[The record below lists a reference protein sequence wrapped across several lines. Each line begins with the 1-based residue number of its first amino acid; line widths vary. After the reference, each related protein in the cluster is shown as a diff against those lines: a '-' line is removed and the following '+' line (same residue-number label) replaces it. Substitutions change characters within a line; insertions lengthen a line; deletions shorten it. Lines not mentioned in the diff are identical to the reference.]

1 MERVTYRIPDHLLV
15 GTNEFTELYAQMYSI
30 TPDRFVRIP
39 PAADED
45 RFYPRDAPKR
55 AVFTAL
61 YWGNFLPHHGVDVM
75 LDAAAILKKESSIEF
90 VFLGA
95 GPYKAIAEAYAAEQ
109 SLFNVRFEGF
119 VDEPQLHEWIAR
131 SHVCLGVFSE
141 DVRALAS
148 ITNKVCEAAAS
159 GKAIITEDSPPIH
172 QRFTEQESIIT
183 VPPGSPDALAAALR
197 SLCTH
202 PKRVN
207 QLEHSAL
214 AVHHREF
221 SKAAIGELLTAG
233 IRL

>member
-1 MERVTYRIPDHLLV
+1 
-15 GTNEFTELYAQMYSI
+15 MYSI

-109 SLFNVRFEGF
+109 SLFDVRFEGF
-119 VDEPQLHEWIAR
+119 VNQPELHEWIGR

-183 VPPGSPDALAAALR
+183 VPPGSPDALAVTLE
-197 SLCTH
+197 SLQKK
-202 PKRVN
+202 PERVAQLEMMSLAVN
-207 QLEHSAL
+207 Q
-214 AVHHREF
+214 REF
-221 SKAAIGELLTAG
+221 STPVIAELLVAN
-233 IRL
+233 IQFDK